1 MSLETRSSSALFK
14 RAEQLKRWEQS
25 ETNREPTQPRQ
36 VARKI
41 KFSADIVFLAACAA
55 SDKEEVVRL
64 LQRGADINTG
74 NVDGLTALHQ
84 ACIDDDLD
92 MVEFLVE
99 QGADINRG
107 DNEGWTPL
115 HATASCGFISIAKYL
130 IEQGCN
136 LAAVNND
143 GELALDI
150 AESDEMEDMLQQHIN
165 KAGIDCDQARS
176 EEERSMLNDAKAWR
190 SGAPGKDSMHPRSG
204 ATALHVAAAKG
215 YIKVMHILLQARCNV
230 DAQDFDGW
238 TPLHGAAH
246 WGQLEACKLLV
257 ENGCDMDM
265 KNYADQTAFDIAD
278 ADILKALENLRE
290 QQALSKENSQTNNKK
305 QSSIPKKRFSTSADN
320 AVAAQESTEIFEE
333 ETPNK
338 VKKVELEIQ
347 SDKEDSSTSTN
358 SDVVMCISYNI
369 AAWTEATRE
378 THMEESDGE
387 GESETSSES
396 HSSTFSN
403 QSDKS
408 NHATCLTDD
417 EKKNRV
423 NKDESA
429 PHSPISP
436 VETNKVPNQAPILP
450 PKQQTDNNEDG
461 VVPSWRRSG
470 SFRNRMQSTETT
482 NSASTKLEDKDNNI
496 KIPTTPNKVSAEP
509 DVVLRRT
516 HSFETDEKFYEQYL
530 ALRARIKAFSCPTL
544 HRCNAATPTHT
555 NATTRSAS
563 LRETHRK
570 KDVKLNL
577 ELSRLPQGS
586 NTLSPTSAS
595 KTLVSSLLSSI
606 TTTTTA
612 TTTTSPIPVN
622 QIRSVQPVEAAST
635 VVSNT
640 NNAVATAPG
649 TPTTPGGSKL
659 SPGNL
664 FKNFF
669 KSFVPPVRDEESETQ
684 RKAHAK
690 RVRETRRSTQGV
702 TLDEIKS
709 AEQLVKKK
717 QQNNE
722 LPASAPS
729 TQPSTTTTTTTTTT
743 TATTTTTTTVS
754 NTASITAT
762 ITTATS
768 TTVTPVN
775 KVSEESNL
783 PERRPSWR
791 LRVDNGSKFQLEDAN
806 NKPTDNTT
814 YMRRPSGGTGVPR
827 PSSAPVETIATSS
840 TETTVTL
847 PLRRSLKQPDDK
859 EQDKENDSRN
869 AQATQAVI
877 QRRRRPKRRSTGVV
891 HVDMDEIDPEKQ
903 DLTAG
908 GDCDDSKINHNE
920 GAQTKPTTAAG
931 LRAQASTNGQSI
943 FGNRSR
949 IGGLLSLNPNNLTF
963 NAGLLGVKSPNLYS
977 GSNFLNKNKKSSN
990 LFRTTPFTKSTNS
1003 PNYQN
1008 LFTTY
1013 GGTSTGYG
1021 GVTLPSHTAVSP
1033 LNLSPSPSY
1042 NYLNLN
1048 VNTRPHMQKTESFKR
1063 SKVKPNLNIGSRS
1076 SSLQSLTSSEGYVSG
1091 NDRSGR
1097 ATRLGSISSLS
1108 SEASSTPIRLKSNSS
1123 ENGEL
1128 DYKKLYEESQ
1138 VENERLKDKLKR
1150 SDEQLK
1156 EVRHLLEKMQINQNK
1171 VILSEA
1177 EKRERRA
1184 MERKLSEM
1192 EEELKVMDQLKC
1204 ENQRLKDENGALIRV
1219 ISKLSK

>member
-25 ETNREPTQPRQ
+25 ETNREPAQPRQ

-41 KFSADIVFLAACAA
+41 KFSADCVFLAACAA

-64 LQRGADINTG
+64 LQKGADINTG

-115 HATASCGFISIAKYL
+115 HATASCGFVSIAKYL

-215 YIKVMHILLQARCNV
+215 YIKVMHILLQARCDVN
-230 DAQDFDGW
+230 AQDFDGW

-265 KNYADQTAFDIAD
+265 KNYAGQTAFDVAD
-278 ADILKALENLRE
+278 ADILKALEELKE
-290 QQALSKENSQTNNKK
+290 QQALILKDSPQIINKK
-305 QSSIPKKRFSTSADN
+305 QSSIPKKRVSTNNEN
-320 AVAAQESTEIFEE
+320 AIAAQESTEIFEE

-358 SDVVMCISYNI
+358 SDV
-369 AAWTEATRE
+369 EATRE

-423 NKDESA
+423 NKDEIA
-429 PHSPISP
+429 PHSPVSP
-436 VETNKVPNQAPILP
+436 VESNKVPNQAPILP
-450 PKQQTDNNEDG
+450 PKQQTDNNEEG

-470 SFRNRMQSTETT
+470 SFRNRVQSTETT

-496 KIPTTPNKVSAEP
+496 KISTVPNKVSAEP
-509 DVVLRRT
+509 EVVLRRT
-516 HSFETDEKFYEQYL
+516 HSFETDE
-530 ALRARIKAFSCPTL
+530 
-544 HRCNAATPTHT
+544 
-555 NATTRSAS
+555 
-563 LRETHRK
+563 
-570 KDVKLNL
+570 
-577 ELSRLPQGS
+577 
-586 NTLSPTSAS
+586 
-595 KTLVSSLLSSI
+595 
-606 TTTTTA
+606 
-612 TTTTSPIPVN
+612 
-622 QIRSVQPVEAAST
+622 
-635 VVSNT
+635 
-640 NNAVATAPG
+640 
-649 TPTTPGGSKL
+649 
-659 SPGNL
+659 
-664 FKNFF
+664 

-722 LPASAPS
+722 SPALTPS
-729 TQPSTTTTTTTTTT
+729 TQP
-743 TATTTTTTTVS
+743 TTTVS

-768 TTVTPVN
+768 TTVTAN

-806 NKPTDNTT
+806 NRPTDNTT
-814 YMRRPSGGTGVPR
+814 AYMRRPSGGTGIPR

-840 TETTVTL
+840 TETTITL

-908 GDCDDSKINHNE
+908 GDCDDSKVNHNE
-920 GAQTKPTTAAG
+920 
-931 LRAQASTNGQSI
+931 
-943 FGNRSR
+943 
-949 IGGLLSLNPNNLTF
+949 
-963 NAGLLGVKSPNLYS
+963 
-977 GSNFLNKNKKSSN
+977 
-990 LFRTTPFTKSTNS
+990 
-1003 PNYQN
+1003 
-1008 LFTTY
+1008 
-1013 GGTSTGYG
+1013 
-1021 GVTLPSHTAVSP
+1021 
-1033 LNLSPSPSY
+1033 
-1042 NYLNLN
+1042 
-1048 VNTRPHMQKTESFKR
+1048 
-1063 SKVKPNLNIGSRS
+1063 
-1076 SSLQSLTSSEGYVSG
+1076 SG
-1091 NDRSGR
+1091 NDRSSR
-1097 ATRLGSISSLS
+1097 SNRLGSISSIS
-1108 SEASSTPIRLKSNSS
+1108 SEASSAPIRIKSSSS

-1156 EVRHLLEKMQINQNK
+1156 EVRSLLEKAQTNQNK

-1192 EEELKVMDQLKC
+1192 EEELKQLQKLKA
-1204 ENQRLKDENGALIRV
+1204 ENERLKAENRALTRV
-1219 ISKLSK
+1219 VSKLTNTK

>member
-25 ETNREPTQPRQ
+25 ETNREPAQPRQ

-41 KFSADIVFLAACAA
+41 KFSADCVFLAACAA

-64 LQRGADINTG
+64 LQKGADINTG

-176 EEERSMLNDAKAWR
+176 EEEQSMLNDAKAWR
-190 SGAPGKDSMHPRSG
+190 SGAPGKDSVHPRSG

-246 WGQLEACKLLV
+246 WGQLETCKLLV
-257 ENGCDMDM
+257 ENGCDMDI
-265 KNYADQTAFDIAD
+265 KNYAGQTAFDVAD
-278 ADILKALENLRE
+278 ADILKALENLKE
-290 QQALSKENSQTNNKK
+290 QQVLIIKENPQTNNKK
-305 QSSIPKKRFSTSADN
+305 QSSIPKKRVSTSADN
-320 AVAAQESTEIFEE
+320 AVMVQESAEIFEE

-358 SDVVMCISYNI
+358 SDV
-369 AAWTEATRE
+369 EATRE

-408 NHATCLTDD
+408 NHVTCLTDD

-423 NKDESA
+423 NKDENA
-429 PHSPISP
+429 LHSPISP

-450 PKQQTDNNEDG
+450 PKQQTEDNEEG

-470 SFRNRMQSTETT
+470 SFRNKMQSTETT
-482 NSASTKLEDKDNNI
+482 NSTKLEDKDKDNNI
-496 KIPTTPNKVSAEP
+496 KITPVPNKISGEP

-544 HRCNAATPTHT
+544 HRCNAAATTHT

-595 KTLVSSLLSSI
+595 KTLASSLLSSI

-622 QIRSVQPVEAAST
+622 QIRSVQPMEAAST

-640 NNAVATAPG
+640 NNAVTSAPG

-659 SPGNL
+659 SPGNI

-722 LPASAPS
+722 SSAGTPS
-729 TQPSTTTTTTTTTT
+729 TQ
-743 TATTTTTTTVS
+743 
-754 NTASITAT
+754 
-762 ITTATS
+762 
-768 TTVTPVN
+768 
-775 KVSEESNL
+775 
-783 PERRPSWR
+783 
-791 LRVDNGSKFQLEDAN
+791 FQLEDAN
-806 NKPTDNTT
+806 NKPATDNTSA
-814 YMRRPSGGTGVPR
+814 YMRRPSGGTGIPR

-840 TETTVTL
+840 TETTITL
-847 PLRRSLKQPDDK
+847 PLRRSLKQSDDK

-903 DLTAG
+903 DVIAG

-920 GAQTKPTTAAG
+920 
-931 LRAQASTNGQSI
+931 
-943 FGNRSR
+943 
-949 IGGLLSLNPNNLTF
+949 
-963 NAGLLGVKSPNLYS
+963 
-977 GSNFLNKNKKSSN
+977 
-990 LFRTTPFTKSTNS
+990 
-1003 PNYQN
+1003 
-1008 LFTTY
+1008 
-1013 GGTSTGYG
+1013 
-1021 GVTLPSHTAVSP
+1021 
-1033 LNLSPSPSY
+1033 
-1042 NYLNLN
+1042 
-1048 VNTRPHMQKTESFKR
+1048 
-1063 SKVKPNLNIGSRS
+1063 
-1076 SSLQSLTSSEGYVSG
+1076 SG
-1091 NDRSGR
+1091 NDRSSVR
-1097 ATRLGSISSLS
+1097 TNRLGSISSLS
-1108 SEASSTPIRLKSNSS
+1108 SEASSTPIRLKSNNS

-1156 EVRHLLEKMQINQNK
+1156 EVRSLLEKAQSNQNK

-1192 EEELKVMDQLKC
+1192 EEELKQLQKLKA
-1204 ENQRLKDENGALIRV
+1204 ENERLKAENRALTRV
-1219 ISKLSK
+1219 VSKLTNTK

>member
-1 MSLETRSSSALFK
+1 MSLESRSSSALFK

-36 VARKI
+36 IARKI
-41 KFSADIVFLAACAA
+41 KFSADCVFLAACAA
-55 SDKEEVVRL
+55 GDKEEVVRL
-64 LQRGADINTG
+64 LQKGADINTG

-84 ACIDDDLD
+84 ACINDDLD

-99 QGADINRG
+99 KGADINCG

-130 IEQGCN
+130 IEKGCN
-136 LAAVNND
+136 LAAVNYD
-143 GELALDI
+143 GQLALDI
-150 AESDEMEDMLQQHIN
+150 AESVEMEDMLQQHIS

-176 EEERSMLNDAKAWR
+176 EEERSMLNDARAWQ
-190 SGAPGKDSMHPRSG
+190 SGVAGKDSIHPKSG

-215 YIKVMHILLQARCNV
+215 YIDVMEILLQARCDVN
-230 DAQDFDGW
+230 AQDFDGW
-238 TPLHGAAH
+238 TPLHAAAH
-246 WGQLEACKLLV
+246 WGQLEACELLV
-257 ENGCDMDM
+257 ENFCNMDI

-278 ADILKALENLRE
+278 TNILSALEELKAK
-290 QQALSKENSQTNNKK
+290 QQLWMKDHPQIINKK
-305 QSSIPKKRFSTSADN
+305 QSTVPKKRISTN
-320 AVAAQESTEIFEE
+320 NENTITTQESIETFEE

-347 SDKEDSSTSTN
+347 SDKEDSSGTN
-358 SDVVMCISYNI
+358 SDV
-369 AAWTEATRE
+369 EATRE
-378 THMEESDGE
+378 TDMEESDGE
-387 GESETSSES
+387 GESETSSDS
-396 HSSTFSN
+396 HSSTYSN

-408 NHATCLTDD
+408 NESNHSPCLTDD
-417 EKKNRV
+417 EKKNRA
-423 NKDESA
+423 NREETSSRNTSSTID
-429 PHSPISP
+429 
-436 VETNKVPNQAPILP
+436 TNKVPNQAPIMP
-450 PKQQTDNNEDG
+450 PKQQTDNEEG
-461 VVPSWRRSG
+461 IIPSWRRSG
-470 SFRNRMQSTETT
+470 SFRNRVQNTETT
-482 NSASTKLEDKDNNI
+482 HTLSSRLEEKDKNI
-496 KIPTTPNKVSAEP
+496 KSSTISNKLNTEP
-509 DVVLRRT
+509 DVVLTRT

-544 HRCNAATPTHT
+544 HCCNAATPTYT
-555 NATTRSAS
+555 NTTTRSAS
-563 LRETHRK
+563 LRETHRRK
-570 KDVKLNL
+570 EAKLNL

-586 NTLSPTSAS
+586 NTLSPTSTS
-595 KTLVSSLLSSI
+595 KTIVSSTLPLVS
-606 TTTTTA
+606 TTTTA
-612 TTTTSPIPVN
+612 TTTATTTTTTTSPIPTN
-622 QIRSVQPVEAAST
+622 QIRSVQPVEAT
-635 VVSNT
+635 TT
-640 NNAVATAPG
+640 NNSVAVPG

-659 SPGNL
+659 SPGNI

-722 LPASAPS
+722 ISSTISS
-729 TQPSTTTTTTTTTT
+729 TQS
-743 TATTTTTTTVS
+743 ATTTS

-762 ITTATS
+762 ITTATP
-768 TTVTPVN
+768 TTVTTN
-775 KVSEESNL
+775 KPSEELNL

-791 LRVDNGSKFQLEDAN
+791 LKVDNGSKFQLEDAN
-806 NKPTDNTT
+806 NRTTTLPNADTAT
-814 YMRRPSGGTGVPR
+814 YMRRPSAGSSVPR
-827 PSSAPVETIATSS
+827 PSSAPIETIATSS
-840 TETTVTL
+840 AETTVTL
-847 PLRRSLKQPDDK
+847 PLRRSLKQSEDK

-908 GDCDDSKINHNE
+908 GDCDESKINHNE
-920 GAQTKPTTAAG
+920 GSQGKPTTAAG
-931 LRAQASTNGQSI
+931 LRAQASANGNSI

-949 IGGLLSLNPNNLTF
+949 SISGLFPLNQNSYS
-963 NAGLLGVKSPNLYS
+963 GLLGINGNPIGLPNFFNKTIKSNESFRKIPYS
-977 GSNFLNKNKKSSN
+977 NSTSN
-990 LFRTTPFTKSTNS
+990 LNF
-1003 PNYQN
+1003 QN
-1008 LFTTY
+1008 PYTTY
-1013 GGTSTGYG
+1013 GGTASGYG
-1021 GVTLPSHTAVSP
+1021 SITLPININS
-1033 LNLSPSPSY
+1033 LRLPSSTNY

-1048 VNTRPHMQKTESFKR
+1048 SNNHSQVQRTESFNKTKTKR
-1063 SKVKPNLNIGSRS
+1063 NVQIGSRS
-1076 SSLQSLTSSEGYVSG
+1076 SSLQSLASSEGYISG
-1091 NDRSGR
+1091 NDRTGR
-1097 ATRLGSISSLS
+1097 SNRLGSISSLS
-1108 SEASSTPIRLKSNSS
+1108 SETPSMSVRIKSTTS

-1138 VENERLKDKLKR
+1138 AENERLKEKLRR

-1156 EVRHLLEKMQINQNK
+1156 ETRNLLDKAQSAQNK
-1171 VILSEA
+1171 TVLSEA

>member
-1 MSLETRSSSALFK
+1 MSVESRSSSALFK

-25 ETNREPTQPRQ
+25 ETNREPAQPRQ

-41 KFSADIVFLAACAA
+41 KFSADCVFLAACAA
-55 SDKEEVVRL
+55 GDKEEVVRL
-64 LQRGADINTG
+64 LQKGADINTG

-84 ACIDDDLD
+84 ACINDDLD

-99 QGADINRG
+99 KGADINSG

-130 IEQGCN
+130 IEKGCN

-150 AESDEMEDMLQQHIN
+150 AESNEMEDMLQQHIS

-176 EEERSMLNDAKAWR
+176 EEERTMLSHARSWR
-190 SGAPGKDSMHPRSG
+190 SGAAGKDTIHPKSG

-215 YIKVMHILLQARCNV
+215 YIKVMNILLQARCDVN
-230 DAQDFDGW
+230 AQDFDGW
-238 TPLHGAAH
+238 TPLHAAAH
-246 WGQLEACKLLV
+246 WGQLQACELLV
-257 ENGCDMDM
+257 ENFCNMDI

-278 ADILKALENLRE
+278 AEILPALEELKE
-290 QQALSKENSQTNNKK
+290 KQQLLMKDYPQIINKK
-305 QSSIPKKRFSTSADN
+305 QPTVPKKRVSTSN
-320 AVAAQESTEIFEE
+320 ENTITMQESVETFEE

-347 SDKEDSSTSTN
+347 SDKEDSSTGTN
-358 SDVVMCISYNI
+358 SDV
-369 AAWTEATRE
+369 EATRE
-378 THMEESDGE
+378 TDMEESDGE

-396 HSSTFSN
+396 HSSTYSN

-408 NHATCLTDD
+408 NESNHSPCLTDD
-417 EKKNRV
+417 EKKNRA
-423 NKDESA
+423 NRE
-429 PHSPISP
+429 
-436 VETNKVPNQAPILP
+436 ETTPLNSSSLTDVSKVPNQAPQMP
-450 PKQQTDNNEDG
+450 PKQQTDSNEEG

-470 SFRNRMQSTETT
+470 SFRNRIQNTEAT
-482 NSASTKLEDKDNNI
+482 NSLSTRLEEKDKNI
-496 KIPTTPNKVSAEP
+496 KSPTMSNKLNTEP
-509 DVVLRRT
+509 DVVLTRT

-544 HRCNAATPTHT
+544 HCCNTATPTHT
-555 NATTRSAS
+555 NTTTRSAS
-563 LRETHRK
+563 LRETHRRK
-570 KDVKLNL
+570 EAKLNL

-586 NTLSPTSAS
+586 NTLSPTSTS
-595 KTLVSSLLSSI
+595 KTIVSSTLP

-612 TTTTSPIPVN
+612 TATTTATTTTTTTSPIPVN
-622 QIRSVQPVEAAST
+622 QVRSVQPAEATTT
-635 VVSNT
+635 VLSSA
-640 NNAVATAPG
+640 NNSVAVPG

-659 SPGNL
+659 SPGNIL
-664 FKNFF
+664 KTFF

-722 LPASAPS
+722 IPTTVST
-729 TQPSTTTTTTTTTT
+729 TQPTTTT
-743 TATTTTTTTVS
+743 S

-762 ITTATS
+762 ITTATP
-768 TTVTPVN
+768 TTVTAN
-775 KVSEESNL
+775 KPSEELNL

-791 LRVDNGSKFQLEDAN
+791 LKVDNGSKFQLEDAN
-806 NKPTDNTT
+806 NKTPTLPNPDTT
-814 YMRRPSGGTGVPR
+814 AYMRRPSAGTSVPR
-827 PSSAPVETIATSS
+827 PSSAPVETTATSS
-840 TETTVTL
+840 AETTVTL
-847 PLRRSLKQPDDK
+847 PLRRSLKQPEDK

-920 GAQTKPTTAAG
+920 
-931 LRAQASTNGQSI
+931 
-943 FGNRSR
+943 
-949 IGGLLSLNPNNLTF
+949 
-963 NAGLLGVKSPNLYS
+963 
-977 GSNFLNKNKKSSN
+977 
-990 LFRTTPFTKSTNS
+990 
-1003 PNYQN
+1003 
-1008 LFTTY
+1008 
-1013 GGTSTGYG
+1013 
-1021 GVTLPSHTAVSP
+1021 
-1033 LNLSPSPSY
+1033 
-1042 NYLNLN
+1042 
-1048 VNTRPHMQKTESFKR
+1048 
-1063 SKVKPNLNIGSRS
+1063 
-1076 SSLQSLTSSEGYVSG
+1076 SG

-1097 ATRLGSISSLS
+1097 SNRLGSISSLS
-1108 SEASSTPIRLKSNSS
+1108 SEAPSLSVRIKPAAS

-1138 VENERLKDKLKR
+1138 TENERLKEKLRR

-1156 EVRHLLEKMQINQNK
+1156 EARNLLDKAQSAQNK
-1171 VILSEA
+1171 TVLSEA

>member
-25 ETNREPTQPRQ
+25 ETNREPAQPRQ

-41 KFSADIVFLAACAA
+41 KFSADCVFLAACAA

-64 LQRGADINTG
+64 LQKGADINTG

-190 SGAPGKDSMHPRSG
+190 SGAPGKDSIHPRSG

-257 ENGCDMDM
+257 ENGCEMDI
-265 KNYADQTAFDIAD
+265 KNYAGQTAFDVAD
-278 ADILKALENLRE
+278 ADILKALEDLKE
-290 QQALSKENSQTNNKK
+290 QQALIVKENPQTNNNKK
-305 QSSIPKKRFSTSADN
+305 QSSIPKKRVSTSADN
-320 AVAAQESTEIFEE
+320 ALAAQESVEIFEE

-358 SDVVMCISYNI
+358 SDV
-369 AAWTEATRE
+369 EATRE

-423 NKDESA
+423 NKDENAS
-429 PHSPISP
+429 PYSPLSPI
-436 VETNKVPNQAPILP
+436 ETNKVPNQAPVLP
-450 PKQQTDNNEDG
+450 PKQQTENNEEG

-470 SFRNRMQSTETT
+470 SFRNRVQSTEIT
-482 NSASTKLEDKDNNI
+482 NSSPTKLEDKDNNI

-516 HSFETDEKFYEQYL
+516 HSFETDEKFYRQYL

-595 KTLVSSLLSSI
+595 KTLASSLVSSI

-635 VVSNT
+635 VVSNA

-659 SPGNL
+659 SPGNI

-722 LPASAPS
+722 SPTVTPS
-729 TQPSTTTTTTTTTT
+729 TQ
-743 TATTTTTTTVS
+743 
-754 NTASITAT
+754 
-762 ITTATS
+762 
-768 TTVTPVN
+768 
-775 KVSEESNL
+775 
-783 PERRPSWR
+783 
-791 LRVDNGSKFQLEDAN
+791 FQLEDAN
-806 NKPTDNTT
+806 NKPNDNTT
-814 YMRRPSGGTGVPR
+814 AYMRRPSGGTGVPR

-840 TETTVTL
+840 TETTITL

-903 DLTAG
+903 DVTAG
-908 GDCDDSKINHNE
+908 GDCDDTKVNHNE
-920 GAQTKPTTAAG
+920 
-931 LRAQASTNGQSI
+931 
-943 FGNRSR
+943 
-949 IGGLLSLNPNNLTF
+949 
-963 NAGLLGVKSPNLYS
+963 
-977 GSNFLNKNKKSSN
+977 
-990 LFRTTPFTKSTNS
+990 
-1003 PNYQN
+1003 
-1008 LFTTY
+1008 
-1013 GGTSTGYG
+1013 
-1021 GVTLPSHTAVSP
+1021 
-1033 LNLSPSPSY
+1033 
-1042 NYLNLN
+1042 
-1048 VNTRPHMQKTESFKR
+1048 
-1063 SKVKPNLNIGSRS
+1063 
-1076 SSLQSLTSSEGYVSG
+1076 SG

-1097 ATRLGSISSLS
+1097 TNRLGSISSLS
-1108 SEASSTPIRLKSNSS
+1108 SDASSAPIRLKSNSSS

-1138 VENERLKDKLKR
+1138 AENERLKEKLKR

-1156 EVRHLLEKMQINQNK
+1156 EVRNLLEKAQTSQTK

-1192 EEELKVMDQLKC
+1192 EEELKQLQKLKA
-1204 ENQRLKDENGALIRV
+1204 ENERLKAENRALTRV
-1219 ISKLSK
+1219 VSKLTNTK

>member
-25 ETNREPTQPRQ
+25 ETNREPAQPRQ

-41 KFSADIVFLAACAA
+41 KFSADCVFLAACAA

-64 LQRGADINTG
+64 LQKGADINTG

-176 EEERSMLNDAKAWR
+176 EEEQSMLNDAKAWR
-190 SGAPGKDSMHPRSG
+190 AGTPGKDSVHPRSG

-257 ENGCDMDM
+257 ENGCDMDI
-265 KNYADQTAFDIAD
+265 KNYAGQTAFDVAD

-290 QQALSKENSQTNNKK
+290 QQALIIKENPQTNNKK
-305 QSSIPKKRFSTSADN
+305 QLSIPKKRVSTSADS
-320 AVAAQESTEIFEE
+320 AVMAQESAEIFEE

-347 SDKEDSSTSTN
+347 SDKDDSSTSTN
-358 SDVVMCISYNI
+358 SDV
-369 AAWTEATRE
+369 EATRE

-408 NHATCLTDD
+408 NHVTCLTDD

-423 NKDESA
+423 NKDETA
-429 PHSPISP
+429 LHSPISS

-450 PKQQTDNNEDG
+450 PKQQTDNNEEG

-470 SFRNRMQSTETT
+470 SFRNKMQSTETT
-482 NSASTKLEDKDNNI
+482 NSVSKFEDKDNNL
-496 KIPTTPNKVSAEP
+496 KIPTTVPNKVSGEP

-544 HRCNAATPTHT
+544 HRCNAAATTHT

-595 KTLVSSLLSSI
+595 KTLASSLLSSI

-622 QIRSVQPVEAAST
+622 QIRSVQPMEAAST

-640 NNAVATAPG
+640 NNAVTTAPG

-659 SPGNL
+659 SPGNI

-722 LPASAPS
+722 SPAITSS
-729 TQPSTTTTTTTTTT
+729 TQ
-743 TATTTTTTTVS
+743 
-754 NTASITAT
+754 
-762 ITTATS
+762 
-768 TTVTPVN
+768 
-775 KVSEESNL
+775 
-783 PERRPSWR
+783 
-791 LRVDNGSKFQLEDAN
+791 FQLEDAN
-806 NKPTDNTT
+806 NKSNDNTT
-814 YMRRPSGGTGVPR
+814 AYMRRPSGGTGIPR

-840 TETTVTL
+840 TETTITL
-847 PLRRSLKQPDDK
+847 PLRRSLKQSDDK

-903 DLTAG
+903 DVTAG

-920 GAQTKPTTAAG
+920 
-931 LRAQASTNGQSI
+931 
-943 FGNRSR
+943 
-949 IGGLLSLNPNNLTF
+949 
-963 NAGLLGVKSPNLYS
+963 
-977 GSNFLNKNKKSSN
+977 
-990 LFRTTPFTKSTNS
+990 
-1003 PNYQN
+1003 
-1008 LFTTY
+1008 
-1013 GGTSTGYG
+1013 
-1021 GVTLPSHTAVSP
+1021 
-1033 LNLSPSPSY
+1033 
-1042 NYLNLN
+1042 
-1048 VNTRPHMQKTESFKR
+1048 
-1063 SKVKPNLNIGSRS
+1063 
-1076 SSLQSLTSSEGYVSG
+1076 SG
-1091 NDRSGR
+1091 NDRSVR
-1097 ATRLGSISSLS
+1097 ANRLGSISSLS
-1108 SEASSTPIRLKSNSS
+1108 SEASSTPIRLKSNNS

-1138 VENERLKDKLKR
+1138 AENERLKDKLKR

-1156 EVRHLLEKMQINQNK
+1156 EVRSLLEKAQINQNK

-1192 EEELKVMDQLKC
+1192 EEELKQLQKLKA
-1204 ENQRLKDENGALIRV
+1204 ENERLKAENRALTRV
-1219 ISKLSK
+1219 VSKLTNTK

>member
-25 ETNREPTQPRQ
+25 ETNREPAQPRQ
-36 VARKI
+36 VTRKI
-41 KFSADIVFLAACAA
+41 KFSDDCVFLAACAA
-55 SDKEEVVRL
+55 GDKEEVVRL
-64 LQRGADINTG
+64 LQKGADINTG

-150 AESDEMEDMLQQHIN
+150 AEKVEMEDMLQQHIN

-176 EEERSMLNDAKAWR
+176 EEERSMLNDARAWR
-190 SGAPGKDSMHPRSG
+190 SGAAGKDSMHPRTG

-215 YIKVMHILLQARCNV
+215 YIKVMNILLQARCDVN
-230 DAQDFDGW
+230 AQDFDGW

-246 WGQLEACKLLV
+246 WGQLETCKLLV
-257 ENGCDMDM
+257 DNICDMDI
-265 KNYADQTAFDIAD
+265 KNYAGQTAFDVAD
-278 ADILKALENLRE
+278 ADILKDLEELK
-290 QQALSKENSQTNNKK
+290 QKQLTMMKDHPQIINKK
-305 QSSIPKKRFSTSADN
+305 QPSVPKKRISTSTDN
-320 AVAAQESTEIFEE
+320 TVTTQESPEILEE

-338 VKKVELEIQ
+338 VKKVEVEIQ
-347 SDKEDSSTSTN
+347 SDKDDSSTGTN
-358 SDVVMCISYNI
+358 SDV
-369 AAWTEATRE
+369 EATRE
-378 THMEESDGE
+378 TDMEESDGE
-387 GESETSSES
+387 VVSETSSES
-396 HSSTFSN
+396 RSSTCSN

-408 NHATCLTDD
+408 NQSNHSTCLTDD

-423 NKDESA
+423 NKEETAS
-429 PHSPISP
+429 HSPLSP
-436 VETNKVPNQAPILP
+436 IEINKVPNQAPVLP
-450 PKQQTDNNEDG
+450 PKQQTDNNEEG

-470 SFRNRMQSTETT
+470 SFRSRIQNVEE
-482 NSASTKLEDKDNNI
+482 LEDKDKSTKLLN
-496 KIPTTPNKVSAEP
+496 TPNKITTEP
-509 DVVLRRT
+509 EVVLRRT

-530 ALRARIKAFSCPTL
+530 ALHARIKASSCPTL
-544 HRCNAATPTHT
+544 HRCNAVSPTHT

-570 KDVKLNL
+570 EIKLNL
-577 ELSRLPQGS
+577 ELSRTPQGS
-586 NTLSPTSAS
+586 NTLSPTSPS
-595 KTLVSSLLSSI
+595 KTSPLSALPT

-612 TTTTSPIPVN
+612 NTMTTTIATSPVPVN
-622 QIRSVQPVEAAST
+622 QIRSVQPMEATST
-635 VVSNT
+635 LLSSANNTVPVS
-640 NNAVATAPG
+640 G

-659 SPGNL
+659 SPGNI

-722 LPASAPS
+722 VPSLTAPS
-729 TQPSTTTTTTTTTT
+729 PQQPAAS
-743 TATTTTTTTVS
+743 VS

-762 ITTATS
+762 ITTATP
-768 TTVTPVN
+768 TTVTAN
-775 KVSEESNL
+775 KPSEESNL

-806 NKPTDNTT
+806 NRSPDITST
-814 YMRRPSGGTGVPR
+814 YMRRPSGGTGIPR
-827 PSSAPVETIATSS
+827 PSSAPVETITPSPA
-840 TETTVTL
+840 ETTVTL
-847 PLRRSLKQPDDK
+847 PLRRSLKPSEDK

-903 DLTAG
+903 DVSAG
-908 GDCDDSKINHNE
+908 GDFEDTKVNH
-920 GAQTKPTTAAG
+920 
-931 LRAQASTNGQSI
+931 
-943 FGNRSR
+943 
-949 IGGLLSLNPNNLTF
+949 
-963 NAGLLGVKSPNLYS
+963 
-977 GSNFLNKNKKSSN
+977 
-990 LFRTTPFTKSTNS
+990 
-1003 PNYQN
+1003 
-1008 LFTTY
+1008 
-1013 GGTSTGYG
+1013 
-1021 GVTLPSHTAVSP
+1021 
-1033 LNLSPSPSY
+1033 
-1042 NYLNLN
+1042 
-1048 VNTRPHMQKTESFKR
+1048 
-1063 SKVKPNLNIGSRS
+1063 
-1076 SSLQSLTSSEGYVSG
+1076 SESG
-1091 NDRSGR
+1091 NDRPGR
-1097 ATRLGSISSLS
+1097 SNRLGSVSSISSEIS
-1108 SEASSTPIRLKSNSS
+1108 SASTRIKSTTS
-1123 ENGEL
+1123 ENGEI

-1138 VENERLKDKLKR
+1138 AENERLREKLKR

-1156 EVRHLLEKMQINQNK
+1156 EVRSLLDKAQNSQNK
-1171 VILSEA
+1171 SVLSEA

-1192 EEELKVMDQLKC
+1192 EEELKQLQKLKA
-1204 ENQRLKDENGALIRV
+1204 ENERLKAENRALTRV
-1219 ISKLSK
+1219 VSKLTNTTK

>member
-25 ETNREPTQPRQ
+25 ETNREPAQPRQ

-41 KFSADIVFLAACAA
+41 KFSDDCVFLAACAA
-55 SDKEEVVRL
+55 GDKEEVVRL
-64 LQRGADINTG
+64 LQKGADINTG

-150 AESDEMEDMLQQHIN
+150 AEKVEMEDMLQQHIN

-176 EEERSMLNDAKAWR
+176 EEERSMLNDARAWR
-190 SGAPGKDSMHPRSG
+190 SGAPGKDSMHPRTG

-215 YIKVMHILLQARCNV
+215 YIKVMNILLQARCDVNM
-230 DAQDFDGW
+230 QDFDGW

-257 ENGCDMDM
+257 DNFCDMDI
-265 KNYADQTAFDIAD
+265 KNYAGQTAFDVAD
-278 ADILKALENLRE
+278 ADILKDLEELK
-290 QQALSKENSQTNNKK
+290 QKQSTIMKDHPQIINKK
-305 QSSIPKKRFSTSADN
+305 QPSIPKKRISTSTDST
-320 AVAAQESTEIFEE
+320 VTTQESPEILEE

-338 VKKVELEIQ
+338 VKKVEVEIQ
-347 SDKEDSSTSTN
+347 SDKDDSSTGTN
-358 SDVVMCISYNI
+358 SDV
-369 AAWTEATRE
+369 EATRE
-378 THMEESDGE
+378 TDMEESDGE
-387 GESETSSES
+387 VVSETSSES
-396 HSSTFSN
+396 RSSTCSN

-408 NHATCLTDD
+408 NQSNHSTCLTDD

-423 NKDESA
+423 NKEETA
-429 PHSPISP
+429 THSPLSP
-436 VETNKVPNQAPILP
+436 IEINKVPNQAPVLP
-450 PKQQTDNNEDG
+450 PKQQTDNNEEG
-461 VVPSWRRSG
+461 VIPSWRRSG
-470 SFRNRMQSTETT
+470 SFRNRIQNVEE
-482 NSASTKLEDKDNNI
+482 LEDKDKSTKLLNS
-496 KIPTTPNKVSAEP
+496 PNKLPVEP
-509 DVVLRRT
+509 EVVLRRT
-516 HSFETDEKFYEQYL
+516 HSFETDEK
-530 ALRARIKAFSCPTL
+530 
-544 HRCNAATPTHT
+544 
-555 NATTRSAS
+555 
-563 LRETHRK
+563 RK
-570 KDVKLNL
+570 EIKLNL
-577 ELSRLPQGS
+577 ELSRTPQGS
-586 NTLSPTSAS
+586 NTLSPTSVS
-595 KTLVSSLLSSI
+595 KTSPLSALPT

-612 TTTTSPIPVN
+612 NTMTTTIATSPVPLN
-622 QIRSVQPVEAAST
+622 QIRSVQPMEATST
-635 VVSNT
+635 LLSSPNNTVPVS
-640 NNAVATAPG
+640 G

-659 SPGNL
+659 SPGNI

-722 LPASAPS
+722 VSSLTAPS
-729 TQPSTTTTTTTTTT
+729 SQPAAS
-743 TATTTTTTTVS
+743 VS

-762 ITTATS
+762 ITTATP
-768 TTVTPVN
+768 TTVTAN
-775 KVSEESNL
+775 KPSEESNL

-791 LRVDNGSKFQLEDAN
+791 LRVDNGSKVGDTHNLQFQLEDAN
-806 NKPTDNTT
+806 NRSPDITST
-814 YMRRPSGGTGVPR
+814 YMRRPSGGTGIPR
-827 PSSAPVETIATSS
+827 PSSAPVETITPSPA
-840 TETTVTL
+840 ETTVTL
-847 PLRRSLKQPDDK
+847 PLRRSLKPSEDK

-903 DLTAG
+903 DISVG
-908 GDCDDSKINHNE
+908 GDFEDTKVNHSE
-920 GAQTKPTTAAG
+920 IICIDFIAKMSSYRKRTQGKPTTAAG
-931 LRAQASTNGQSI
+931 LRAQASANGSSI
-943 FGNRSR
+943 FGNRPRSVPT
-949 IGGLLSLNPNNLTF
+949 LFSLNQNSYAT
-963 NAGLLGVKSPNLYS
+963 LLGINNINSYGTPSFLRKNTKNTGSFRKNPYS
-977 GSNFLNKNKKSSN
+977 N
-990 LFRTTPFTKSTNS
+990 STNS
-1003 PNYQN
+1003 LNYQN
-1008 LFTTY
+1008 SFTTY
-1013 GGTSTGYG
+1013 GGTSSGYG
-1021 GVTLPSHTAVSP
+1021 GVILPTHHSSNSS
-1033 LNLSPSPSY
+1033 LNLSTPSSSYSYINLSPNNHPS
-1042 NYLNLN
+1042 LQ
-1048 VNTRPHMQKTESFKR
+1048 RAESFNKTKLK
-1063 SKVKPNLNIGSRS
+1063 SNVSLGSRS
-1076 SSLQSLTSSEGYVSG
+1076 TSLQSLTSSEGYVTG
-1091 NDRSGR
+1091 NDRPGR
-1097 ATRLGSISSLS
+1097 SNRLDSVSSLS
-1108 SEASSTPIRLKSNSS
+1108 SEISSASARIKSTTS
-1123 ENGEL
+1123 ENGEI

-1138 VENERLKDKLKR
+1138 AENERLREKLKR

-1156 EVRHLLEKMQINQNK
+1156 EVRSLLDKAQTSQNK
-1171 VILSEA
+1171 SVLSEA

>member
-25 ETNREPTQPRQ
+25 ETNREPAQPRQ

-55 SDKEEVVRL
+55 SDKDEVVRL
-64 LQRGADINTG
+64 LQKGADINTG

-190 SGAPGKDSMHPRSG
+190 SGAPGKDSTHPRSG

-257 ENGCDMDM
+257 ENGCDMDI

-290 QQALSKENSQTNNKK
+290 QQALIIKENPQTNNKK
-305 QSSIPKKRFSTSADN
+305 QSSIPKKRVSTSTDN
-320 AVAAQESTEIFEE
+320 AIAAQESTEIFEE

-347 SDKEDSSTSTN
+347 SDKEDSNASTN
-358 SDVVMCISYNI
+358 SDV
-369 AAWTEATRE
+369 
-378 THMEESDGE
+378 
-387 GESETSSES
+387 
-396 HSSTFSN
+396 
-403 QSDKS
+403 
-408 NHATCLTDD
+408 

-423 NKDESA
+423 NKDENA

-470 SFRNRMQSTETT
+470 SFRNRMQNAET
-482 NSASTKLEDKDNNI
+482 NSTSTKLEDKDNNI
-496 KIPTTPNKVSAEP
+496 KIPTTSNKVSGES

-595 KTLVSSLLSSI
+595 KTLASSLLSSI

-622 QIRSVQPVEAAST
+622 QIRR
-635 VVSNT
+635 
-640 NNAVATAPG
+640 
-649 TPTTPGGSKL
+649 
-659 SPGNL
+659 
-664 FKNFF
+664 
-669 KSFVPPVRDEESETQ
+669 SFVPPVRDEESETQ

-717 QQNNE
+717 QQNSE
-722 LPASAPS
+722 SPTLTPS
-729 TQPSTTTTTTTTTT
+729 TQP
-743 TATTTTTTTVS
+743 TTTVS

-768 TTVTPVN
+768 TTATVTTAN
-775 KVSEESNL
+775 KISEESNL

-814 YMRRPSGGTGVPR
+814 AYMRRPSGGTSIPR

-840 TETTVTL
+840 TEATVTL

-920 GAQTKPTTAAG
+920 
-931 LRAQASTNGQSI
+931 
-943 FGNRSR
+943 
-949 IGGLLSLNPNNLTF
+949 
-963 NAGLLGVKSPNLYS
+963 
-977 GSNFLNKNKKSSN
+977 
-990 LFRTTPFTKSTNS
+990 
-1003 PNYQN
+1003 
-1008 LFTTY
+1008 
-1013 GGTSTGYG
+1013 
-1021 GVTLPSHTAVSP
+1021 
-1033 LNLSPSPSY
+1033 
-1042 NYLNLN
+1042 
-1048 VNTRPHMQKTESFKR
+1048 
-1063 SKVKPNLNIGSRS
+1063 
-1076 SSLQSLTSSEGYVSG
+1076 SG

-1097 ATRLGSISSLS
+1097 ANRLGSISSLS
-1108 SEASSTPIRLKSNSS
+1108 SEASSTPSRLKSNSS

-1138 VENERLKDKLKR
+1138 AENERLKEKLKR

-1156 EVRHLLEKMQINQNK
+1156 EVRSLLEKMQINQNK

-1192 EEELKVMDQLKC
+1192 EEELKQLQKLKA
-1204 ENQRLKDENGALIRV
+1204 ENERLKAENRALTRV
-1219 ISKLSK
+1219 VSKLTNTK

>member
-1 MSLETRSSSALFK
+1 MSVESRSSSALFK

-25 ETNREPTQPRQ
+25 ETNREPAQPRQ

-41 KFSADIVFLAACAA
+41 KFSADCVFLAACAA
-55 SDKEEVVRL
+55 GDKEEVVRL
-64 LQRGADINTG
+64 LQKGADINTG

-84 ACIDDDLD
+84 ACINDDLD

-99 QGADINRG
+99 KGADINCG

-130 IEQGCN
+130 IEKGCN

-150 AESDEMEDMLQQHIN
+150 AESNEMEDMLQQHIN

-176 EEERSMLNDAKAWR
+176 EEERSMLNHARSWR
-190 SGAPGKDSMHPRSG
+190 SGAAGKDSIHPKSG

-215 YIKVMHILLQARCNV
+215 YIKVMNILLQAKCDVN
-230 DAQDFDGW
+230 AQDFDGW
-238 TPLHGAAH
+238 TPLHAAAH
-246 WGQLEACKLLV
+246 WGQLQASELLV
-257 ENGCDMDM
+257 ENFCNMDI

-278 ADILKALENLRE
+278 TDILLALEKL
-290 QQALSKENSQTNNKK
+290 KEKQILMKDHPQIINKK
-305 QSSIPKKRFSTSADN
+305 QPTIPKKRVSTSNENTIAM
-320 AVAAQESTEIFEE
+320 QESVETFEE

-347 SDKEDSSTSTN
+347 SDKEDSSTGTN
-358 SDVVMCISYNI
+358 SDV
-369 AAWTEATRE
+369 
-378 THMEESDGE
+378 
-387 GESETSSES
+387 
-396 HSSTFSN
+396 
-403 QSDKS
+403 
-408 NHATCLTDD
+408 
-417 EKKNRV
+417 EKKNRA
-423 NKDESA
+423 NREETTPLNSS
-429 PHSPISP
+429 SPTDVS
-436 VETNKVPNQAPILP
+436 KVPNQAPVMP
-450 PKQQTDNNEDG
+450 PKQQTDSNEEG

-470 SFRNRMQSTETT
+470 SFKNRIQNTEAT
-482 NSASTKLEDKDNNI
+482 NSLSTRHEEKDKNI
-496 KIPTTPNKVSAEP
+496 KSPTMSNKLNTEP
-509 DVVLRRT
+509 DVVLTRT

-530 ALRARIKAFSCPTL
+530 ALRARIKALSCPTL
-544 HRCNAATPTHT
+544 HCCNAATPTHT
-555 NATTRSAS
+555 NTTTRSAS
-563 LRETHRK
+563 LRETHRRK
-570 KDVKLNL
+570 EAKLNL

-586 NTLSPTSAS
+586 NTLSPTSTS
-595 KTLVSSLLSSI
+595 KTIVSSTLP
-606 TTTTTA
+606 TTTATATTTA
-612 TTTTSPIPVN
+612 TTTTTTTSPIPAN
-622 QIRSVQPVEAAST
+622 QVRSVQPVEATTT
-635 VVSNT
+635 VLSSA
-640 NNAVATAPG
+640 NNSVAVPG

-659 SPGNL
+659 SPGNI

-722 LPASAPS
+722 IPSTVSS
-729 TQPSTTTTTTTTTT
+729 TQPTTTT
-743 TATTTTTTTVS
+743 S

-762 ITTATS
+762 ITTATP
-768 TTVTPVN
+768 TTVTAN
-775 KVSEESNL
+775 KPSEELNL

-791 LRVDNGSKFQLEDAN
+791 LKVDNGSKFQLEDAN
-806 NKPTDNTT
+806 NKTPSLINPDTT
-814 YMRRPSGGTGVPR
+814 TAYMRRPSAGTSVPR

-840 TETTVTL
+840 AETTVTL
-847 PLRRSLKQPDDK
+847 PLRRSLKQPEDK

-920 GAQTKPTTAAG
+920 
-931 LRAQASTNGQSI
+931 
-943 FGNRSR
+943 
-949 IGGLLSLNPNNLTF
+949 
-963 NAGLLGVKSPNLYS
+963 
-977 GSNFLNKNKKSSN
+977 
-990 LFRTTPFTKSTNS
+990 
-1003 PNYQN
+1003 
-1008 LFTTY
+1008 
-1013 GGTSTGYG
+1013 
-1021 GVTLPSHTAVSP
+1021 
-1033 LNLSPSPSY
+1033 
-1042 NYLNLN
+1042 
-1048 VNTRPHMQKTESFKR
+1048 
-1063 SKVKPNLNIGSRS
+1063 
-1076 SSLQSLTSSEGYVSG
+1076 SG

-1097 ATRLGSISSLS
+1097 SNRLGSVSSLS
-1108 SEASSTPIRLKSNSS
+1108 SEVPPMSVRIKSATS

-1138 VENERLKDKLKR
+1138 AENERLKEKLRR

-1156 EVRHLLEKMQINQNK
+1156 EARNLLDKAQSAQNK
-1171 VILSEA
+1171 TVLSEA

-1192 EEELKVMDQLKC
+1192 EEELKQLQKLKA
-1204 ENQRLKDENGALIRV
+1204 ENERLKAENRALTRV
-1219 ISKLSK
+1219 VSKLTNTTK

>member
-1 MSLETRSSSALFK
+1 MSVESRSSSALFK

-25 ETNREPTQPRQ
+25 ETNREPAQPRQ

-41 KFSADIVFLAACAA
+41 KFSADCVFLAACAA
-55 SDKEEVVRL
+55 GDKEEVVRL
-64 LQRGADINTG
+64 LEKGADINTG

-84 ACIDDDLD
+84 ACINDDLD

-99 QGADINRG
+99 KGADINCG

-115 HATASCGFISIAKYL
+115 HATASCGLISIAKYL
-130 IEQGCN
+130 IEKGCN

-150 AESDEMEDMLQQHIN
+150 AQSNEMEDMLQQHVN
-165 KAGIDCDQARS
+165 EAGIDCDQARS
-176 EEERSMLNDAKAWR
+176 EEERSMLNDARAWR
-190 SGAPGKDSMHPRSG
+190 SGATGKDSIHPKSG

-215 YIKVMHILLQARCNV
+215 YIKVMNILLQARCDVNF
-230 DAQDFDGW
+230 QDFDGW
-238 TPLHGAAH
+238 TPLHAAAH
-246 WGQLEACKLLV
+246 WGQLEACELLV
-257 ENGCDMDM
+257 ENFCNMDI

-278 ADILKALENLRE
+278 ANILQALEEL
-290 QQALSKENSQTNNKK
+290 KEKQKLMMKDHPQIINKK
-305 QSSIPKKRFSTSADN
+305 QPTIPKKRVSTSNENMIAM
-320 AVAAQESTEIFEE
+320 QESVETFEE

-347 SDKEDSSTSTN
+347 SDKEDSSTGTN
-358 SDVVMCISYNI
+358 SDV
-369 AAWTEATRE
+369 
-378 THMEESDGE
+378 
-387 GESETSSES
+387 
-396 HSSTFSN
+396 
-403 QSDKS
+403 
-408 NHATCLTDD
+408 
-417 EKKNRV
+417 EKKNRA
-423 NKDESA
+423 NREETTQNNS
-429 PHSPISP
+429 SPTD
-436 VETNKVPNQAPILP
+436 TNKVPNQAPILP
-450 PKQQTDNNEDG
+450 PKQQIDNNEEG
-461 VVPSWRRSG
+461 VIPSWRRSG
-470 SFRNRMQSTETT
+470 SFRNRIQNTEAT
-482 NSASTKLEDKDNNI
+482 NSLSTRLEEKDKNI
-496 KIPTTPNKVSAEP
+496 KSPTMSNKHNTES
-509 DVVLRRT
+509 DVVLTRT

-544 HRCNAATPTHT
+544 HCCNAATPTHT
-555 NATTRSAS
+555 NTTTRSAS
-563 LRETHRK
+563 LRETHRRK
-570 KDVKLNL
+570 EAKLNL

-586 NTLSPTSAS
+586 NTLSPTSTS
-595 KTLVSSLLSSI
+595 KTIVSSTLP
-606 TTTTTA
+606 TTTATATTTA
-612 TTTTSPIPVN
+612 TTTTTTTSPIPAN
-622 QIRSVQPVEAAST
+622 QVRSVQPVEATTTILSSA
-635 VVSNT
+635 
-640 NNAVATAPG
+640 NNSVAVPG

-659 SPGNL
+659 SPGNI

-722 LPASAPS
+722 TPSTISS
-729 TQPSTTTTTTTTTT
+729 TQPTTTTG
-743 TATTTTTTTVS
+743 

-762 ITTATS
+762 ITTATP
-768 TTVTPVN
+768 TTVTAN
-775 KVSEESNL
+775 KPSEELNL
-783 PERRPSWR
+783 PDRRPSWR
-791 LRVDNGSKFQLEDAN
+791 LKVDNGSKFQLEDAN
-806 NKPTDNTT
+806 NRTSALPNTDTT
-814 YMRRPSGGTGVPR
+814 TAYMRRPSAGSSVPR

-840 TETTVTL
+840 AETTVTL
-847 PLRRSLKQPDDK
+847 PLRRSLKQPEDK

-908 GDCDDSKINHNE
+908 GDCDESKINHNE
-920 GAQTKPTTAAG
+920 
-931 LRAQASTNGQSI
+931 
-943 FGNRSR
+943 
-949 IGGLLSLNPNNLTF
+949 
-963 NAGLLGVKSPNLYS
+963 
-977 GSNFLNKNKKSSN
+977 
-990 LFRTTPFTKSTNS
+990 
-1003 PNYQN
+1003 
-1008 LFTTY
+1008 
-1013 GGTSTGYG
+1013 
-1021 GVTLPSHTAVSP
+1021 
-1033 LNLSPSPSY
+1033 
-1042 NYLNLN
+1042 
-1048 VNTRPHMQKTESFKR
+1048 
-1063 SKVKPNLNIGSRS
+1063 
-1076 SSLQSLTSSEGYVSG
+1076 SG

-1097 ATRLGSISSLS
+1097 SNRLGSISSLS
-1108 SEASSTPIRLKSNSS
+1108 SEAPSMSARIKSTTS

-1138 VENERLKDKLKR
+1138 AENERLKEKLRR

-1156 EVRHLLEKMQINQNK
+1156 EARNSLDKAQSAQNK
-1171 VILSEA
+1171 TVLSEA

>member
-25 ETNREPTQPRQ
+25 ETNREPAQPRQ

-41 KFSADIVFLAACAA
+41 KFSADCVFLAACAA

-64 LQRGADINTG
+64 LQKGADINTG

-176 EEERSMLNDAKAWR
+176 EEERLMLNDAKAWR
-190 SGAPGKDSMHPRSG
+190 SGGSGKDSLHPRSG

-257 ENGCDMDM
+257 ENGCDMDI
-265 KNYADQTAFDIAD
+265 KNYAGQTAFDVAD
-278 ADILKALENLRE
+278 ADILKALEGLRE
-290 QQALSKENSQTNNKK
+290 QQALILKDNPQTNNKK
-305 QSSIPKKRFSTSADN
+305 QSSIPKKRVSSADS
-320 AVAAQESTEIFEE
+320 AIATQESAEIFEE

-347 SDKEDSSTSTN
+347 SDKEDSSASTN
-358 SDVVMCISYNI
+358 SDV
-369 AAWTEATRE
+369 EATRE

-423 NKDESA
+423 NKDENA

-450 PKQQTDNNEDG
+450 PKQQTDSNEEG

-470 SFRNRMQSTETT
+470 SFRNRMQNTETT
-482 NSASTKLEDKDNNI
+482 NSAPTKLEDKDNNM
-496 KIPTTPNKVSAEP
+496 KIPTTPNKVSGEP

-516 HSFETDEKFYEQYL
+516 HSFETDK
-530 ALRARIKAFSCPTL
+530 
-544 HRCNAATPTHT
+544 
-555 NATTRSAS
+555 
-563 LRETHRK
+563 
-570 KDVKLNL
+570 
-577 ELSRLPQGS
+577 
-586 NTLSPTSAS
+586 
-595 KTLVSSLLSSI
+595 
-606 TTTTTA
+606 
-612 TTTTSPIPVN
+612 
-622 QIRSVQPVEAAST
+622 
-635 VVSNT
+635 
-640 NNAVATAPG
+640 
-649 TPTTPGGSKL
+649 
-659 SPGNL
+659 
-664 FKNFF
+664 

-722 LPASAPS
+722 SSALTPS
-729 TQPSTTTTTTTTTT
+729 TQP
-743 TATTTTTTTVS
+743 TTTVS

-768 TTVTPVN
+768 TTVTTPN
-775 KVSEESNL
+775 KVSEEPNL

-806 NKPTDNTT
+806 NKPSDNTSA
-814 YMRRPSGGTGVPR
+814 YMRRPSGGTGIPR
-827 PSSAPVETIATSS
+827 PLSAPVETIATSS
-840 TETTVTL
+840 TETTITL

-903 DLTAG
+903 DVTAG
-908 GDCDDSKINHNE
+908 GDCDDSKVNHNE
-920 GAQTKPTTAAG
+920 
-931 LRAQASTNGQSI
+931 
-943 FGNRSR
+943 
-949 IGGLLSLNPNNLTF
+949 
-963 NAGLLGVKSPNLYS
+963 
-977 GSNFLNKNKKSSN
+977 
-990 LFRTTPFTKSTNS
+990 
-1003 PNYQN
+1003 
-1008 LFTTY
+1008 
-1013 GGTSTGYG
+1013 
-1021 GVTLPSHTAVSP
+1021 
-1033 LNLSPSPSY
+1033 
-1042 NYLNLN
+1042 
-1048 VNTRPHMQKTESFKR
+1048 
-1063 SKVKPNLNIGSRS
+1063 
-1076 SSLQSLTSSEGYVSG
+1076 SG

-1097 ATRLGSISSLS
+1097 ANRLGSISSLS
-1108 SEASSTPIRLKSNSS
+1108 SEASSTPIRLKSTSS

-1138 VENERLKDKLKR
+1138 ADNERLKEKLKR

-1156 EVRHLLEKMQINQNK
+1156 DVRSLLEKAQSNQNK
-1171 VILSEA
+1171 VFLSEA

-1192 EEELKVMDQLKC
+1192 EEELKQLQKLKA
-1204 ENQRLKDENGALIRV
+1204 ENERLKAENRALTRV
-1219 ISKLSK
+1219 VSKLTNTK